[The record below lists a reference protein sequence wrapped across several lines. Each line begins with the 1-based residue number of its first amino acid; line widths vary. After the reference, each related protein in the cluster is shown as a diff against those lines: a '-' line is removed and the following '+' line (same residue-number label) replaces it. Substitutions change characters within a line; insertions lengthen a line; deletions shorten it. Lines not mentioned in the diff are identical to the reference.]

1 MAKRHLLSLPKTAK
15 YEYVSSKIVTVS
27 GVDFKFTLYKY
38 DNASGFVHFAEL
50 LIDFDEIANAKA
62 QYYNRT
68 WEKYTGQSVYKQAL
82 EWALKS
88 KDITKEQ
95 YDKLKEALE

>member
-1 MAKRHLLSLPKTAK
+1 MGRHFLKLAKTARFYDRK
-15 YEYVSSKIVTVS
+15 DITLDDVTFT
-27 GVDFKFTLYKY
+27 FKLYTH

-50 LIDFDEIANAKA
+50 LIDYDEIANAKA

-68 WEKYTGQSVYKQAL
+68 WEKYTGQSVYKQAV

-88 KDITKEQ
+88 KDITKQQ